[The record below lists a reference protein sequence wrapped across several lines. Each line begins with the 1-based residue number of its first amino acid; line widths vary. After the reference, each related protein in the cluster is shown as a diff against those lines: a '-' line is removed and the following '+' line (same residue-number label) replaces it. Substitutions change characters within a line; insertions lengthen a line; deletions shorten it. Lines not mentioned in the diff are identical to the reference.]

1 MQFVKKEREM
11 SLCVHRKSLKLQ
23 KNGSTDLPSP
33 TTKKYILFIHLLIY
47 LIYYLFMISPDQT
60 CCSASGNGCICST
73 VTFDVWRCVKGR
85 SPTDRSTDPHMMQV
99 QSVVLTLTGIYSNS
113 STSGCS
119 LALKNCKMHGSSEL
133 LTSLRQN
140 EEVVTMFLNEAM
152 ESFVHIV
159 LSEPHVLFYWSTD
172 TIQASSAVCSINI
185 KICLH
190 CICRCQTR
198 IHPMCLNSI
207 SY

>member
-1 MQFVKKEREM
+1 
-11 SLCVHRKSLKLQ
+11 
-23 KNGSTDLPSP
+23 
-33 TTKKYILFIHLLIY
+33 
-47 LIYYLFMISPDQT
+47 MISSDQT
-60 CCSASGNGCICST
+60 LCSASGNGCICST
-73 VTFDVWRCVKGR
+73 VAFDVWRCVEGSSSK
-85 SPTDRSTDPHMMQV
+85 DRSTDPHMMQV
-99 QSVVLTLTGIYSNS
+99 QSVVLTLIGICSNT

-133 LTSLRQN
+133 LTSLCQN

-152 ESFVHIV
+152 ESSVHIV
-159 LSEPHVLFYWSTD
+159 LSEPHVLLYWITD
-172 TIQASSAVCSINI
+172 TIQVSSAVCSINI

-190 CICRCQTR
+190 CICRCETR